1 MAQSGLLVSDIKEG
15 TEMIEPFIERIE
27 GRYSKETIRHP
38 ETDEIIIR
46 PDELI
51 TAEIAKK
58 ITDAGIEQMYIAQH
72 LHVTRHGVCEKCY
85 GKTLLLV
92 KKLKWVKQLVQSPQ
106 SIGEPG
112 TQLTMRT
119 FHTGGVAGSDIT
131 QGLPRIQEIFEAR
144 NQKVKL

>member
-1 MAQSGLLVSDIKEG
+1 MAQDVIVREDCGTDRGLLVSDIKEG

-51 TAEIAKK
+51 TPEIAKK
-58 ITDAGIEQMYIAQH
+58 ITDAGIEQMYIRSAFTCN
-72 LHVTRHGVCEKCY
+72 TRHGVCEKCY

-92 KKLKWVKQLVQSPQ
+92 KKLKLVKQLVQLQPNLSVNQ
-106 SIGEPG
+106 VHSLQCVHSIQVG
-112 TQLTMRT
+112 
-119 FHTGGVAGSDIT
+119 
-131 QGLPRIQEIFEAR
+131 
-144 NQKVKL
+144 